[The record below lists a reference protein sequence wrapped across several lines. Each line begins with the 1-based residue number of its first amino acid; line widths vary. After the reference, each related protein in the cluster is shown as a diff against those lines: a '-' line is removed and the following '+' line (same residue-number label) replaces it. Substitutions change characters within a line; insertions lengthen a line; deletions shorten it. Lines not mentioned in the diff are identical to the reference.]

1 MTLSLFFS
9 NPCTVQVSV
18 STPEGERTSVTSNR
32 LRGYPNLRQD
42 TNISGNMGTPGYPI
56 LRDTH
61 ISVTP
66 GSTACVPQTLLF
78 PELREGHEG
87 LALETN

>member
-1 MTLSLFFS
+1 M
-9 NPCTVQVSV
+9 VQVSV
-18 STPEGERTSVTSNR
+18 STPEGERTSVTNNR
-32 LRGYPNLRQD
+32 LLGYPNLRQD

-66 GSTACVPQTLLF
+66 VVGRVSRVVAGQ
-78 PELREGHEG
+78 R
-87 LALETN
+87 